1 MQAERLK
8 QIQKNIR
15 ENWGKV
21 KPFKKIPKNCFNCY
35 MFAICCTMPTEILLS
50 SGTYIS
56 TINEKVAY
64 FGAIGQFSGTD
75 YKTLQQYKKALVND
89 LRVLGI
95 FAEECSKDFIPD
107 EHTLKIAFFSNF
119 KEGMPKVYEEF
130 HFLRFVTSEKCWM
143 GKDGFPG
150 GLQKLGPGCDIKKI
164 NVTNQ
169 KLIGIFKLRL
179 IQK

>member
-1 MQAERLK
+1 MQAEKLK
-8 QIQKNIR
+8 QIQENIR

-35 MFAICCTMPTEILLS
+35 MFAICCTIPTEILLN
-50 SGTYIS
+50 SGAYIS

-64 FGAIGQFSGTD
+64 FGSIGQFSGTD
-75 YKTLQQYKKALVND
+75 YKTLHQYKQALVND

-95 FAEECSKDFIPD
+95 LAEECSKNFTPD
-107 EHTLKIAFFSNF
+107 EATLKIAFFSNF
-119 KEGMPKVYEEF
+119 KEGIPKEDEEF
-130 HFLRFVTSEKCWM
+130 HFLRFVASEKCWM
-143 GKDGFPG
+143 GKEGFPG
-150 GLQKLGPGCDIKKI
+150 GFQNLGRGCCIEKI

-169 KLIGIFKLRL
+169 KLIGVFKLRL